1 MKKLCLFL
9 STEFNGFYTIADLS
23 NVFRNNP
30 HPSIEEEDVA
40 SWEYPLDKELEVG
53 QLFYFTRDLSPKPVS
68 QFGSG
73 KMVIKVEPVDI
84 SEYESLLKG
93 YRLFASG
100 GNSLLYSNALKNR
113 VLNLLE
119 RYYDRVVFREL
130 RNNKLND
137 LGI

>member
-23 NVFRNNP
+23 NVFRNIAYP
-30 HPSIEEEDVA
+30 RIEEEDVA

-53 QLFYFTRDLSPKPVS
+53 QLFYFTRDLSP
-68 QFGSG
+68 G

-113 VLNLLE
+113 ILNLLE
-119 RYYDRVVFREL
+119 RYYDSVVIREL
-130 RNNKLND
+130 RDKKLNE
-137 LGI
+137 LL

>member
-1 MKKLCLFL
+1 MKRLCLFL

-23 NVFRNNP
+23 NVFRNIAYP
-30 HPSIEEEDVA
+30 YIEEEDVA
-40 SWEYPLDKELEVG
+40 SWEYTLDKELEVG
-53 QLFYFTRDLSPKPVS
+53 QLFYFTRDLSP
-68 QFGSG
+68 G

-84 SEYESLLKG
+84 GEYESLLKG

-119 RYYDRVVFREL
+119 RYYDRVVIREL
-130 RNNKLND
+130 RDKKLNE
-137 LGI
+137 LL

>member
-9 STEFNGFYTIADLS
+9 STELNGFYTIADLS
-23 NVFRNNP
+23 NVFRNIS
-30 HPSIEEEDVA
+30 HPYIEEEDVA
-40 SWEYPLDKELEVG
+40 SWEYPLDKELEIG
-53 QLFYFTRDLSPKPVS
+53 QLFYFTRDISP
-68 QFGSG
+68 G

-84 SEYESLLKG
+84 SKYESLLKG

>member
-9 STEFNGFYTIADLS
+9 SDELEDDHYTIADLS
-23 NVFRNNP
+23 NVFRNTP
-30 HPSIEEEDVA
+30 HPSIDEEYIP
-40 SWEYPLDKELEVG
+40 SWEYPLDKELEIG
-53 QLFYFTRDLSPKPVS
+53 QLFYFTKEIYP
-68 QFGSG
+68 G

-84 SEYESLLKG
+84 VEYESLLKG

-119 RYYDRVVFREL
+119 RYYDRVVIREL
-130 RNNKLND
+130 RNKKLKE
-137 LGI
+137 LL

>member
-9 STEFNGFYTIADLS
+9 STELNELYTIADLS
-23 NVFRNNP
+23 NVFRNIAN
-30 HPSIEEEDVA
+30 PSIEEEDVP
-40 SWEYPLDKELEVG
+40 SWEYPLDKELEIG
-53 QLFYFTRDLSPKPVS
+53 QLFYFTKEIYP
-68 QFGSG
+68 G
-73 KMVIKVEPVDI
+73 KMTIKVEPLDI

-119 RYYDRVVFREL
+119 RYYDRVVLTEL
-130 RNNKLND
+130 RDKKINVILNK
-137 LGI
+137 

>member
-9 STEFNGFYTIADLS
+9 SKELDEFYTIADLS
-23 NVFRNNP
+23 NVFRNIS
-30 HPSIEEEDVA
+30 HPSIEEEYVA

-53 QLFYFTRDLSPKPVS
+53 QLFYFTRDLSP
-68 QFGSG
+68 G

-137 LGI
+137 LLDGKN

>member
-23 NVFRNNP
+23 NVFRNIAYP
-30 HPSIEEEDVA
+30 RIEEEDVA

-53 QLFYFTRDLSPKPVS
+53 QLFYFTRDLSP
-68 QFGSG
+68 G

-119 RYYDRVVFREL
+119 RYYYRVVFREL

>member
-23 NVFRNNP
+23 NVFRNIAYP
-30 HPSIEEEDVA
+30 RIEEEDVA

-53 QLFYFTRDLSPKPVS
+53 QLFYFTRDLSP
-68 QFGSG
+68 G

-84 SEYESLLKG
+84 GEYESLLKG
-93 YRLFASG
+93 YRLFASS

-119 RYYDRVVFREL
+119 RYYDSVVIREL
-130 RNNKLND
+130 RDKKLNE
-137 LGI
+137 LL

>member
-23 NVFRNNP
+23 NVFRNIAYP
-30 HPSIEEEDVA
+30 RIEEEDVA

-53 QLFYFTRDLSPKPVS
+53 QLFYFTRDLSP
-68 QFGSG
+68 G

-84 SEYESLLKG
+84 SKYESLLKG

>member
-30 HPSIEEEDVA
+30 HPSIDEEDVA
-40 SWEYPLDKELEVG
+40 SWEYPLDKELEIG
-53 QLFYFTRDLSPKPVS
+53 QLFYFTRDISP
-68 QFGSG
+68 G
-73 KMVIKVEPVDI
+73 KMTIKVEPVDI
-84 SEYESLLKG
+84 SKYESLLKG

-119 RYYDRVVFREL
+119 RYYDSVVIREL
-130 RNNKLND
+130 RDKKLNE
-137 LGI
+137 LL

>member
-23 NVFRNNP
+23 NVFRNIAFP
-30 HPSIEEEDVA
+30 YIEEEDVA

-53 QLFYFTRDLSPKPVS
+53 QLFYLTRDLSP
-68 QFGSG
+68 G

-84 SEYESLLKG
+84 GEYESLLKG
-93 YRLFASG
+93 YRLFSSG
-100 GNSLLYSNALKNR
+100 GNGNSLLYSNALKNR

-119 RYYDRVVFREL
+119 RYYDRVAIREL
-130 RNNKLND
+130 RDKKLKD
-137 LGI
+137 LL

>member
-9 STEFNGFYTIADLS
+9 STELNGFYTIADLS

-40 SWEYPLDKELEVG
+40 SWEYPLDKELEIG
-53 QLFYFTRDLSPKPVS
+53 QLFYFTRDLSP
-68 QFGSG
+68 G

-84 SEYESLLKG
+84 SKYESLLKG

-119 RYYDRVVFREL
+119 RYYDSVVIREL
-130 RNNKLND
+130 RDKKLNE
-137 LGI
+137 LL

>member
-1 MKKLCLFL
+1 
-9 STEFNGFYTIADLS
+9 
-23 NVFRNNP
+23 VFRNNP

-40 SWEYPLDKELEVG
+40 SWEYPLDKELEIG
-53 QLFYFTRDLSPKPVS
+53 QLFYFTRDLSP
-68 QFGSG
+68 G

>member
-9 STEFNGFYTIADLS
+9 SKEFNGFYTIADLS
-23 NVFRNNP
+23 NVFRNIAY
-30 HPSIEEEDVA
+30 PSIEEEDVA

-53 QLFYFTRDLSPKPVS
+53 QLFYFTRDLSP
-68 QFGSG
+68 G
-73 KMVIKVEPVDI
+73 KMVIQVEPVDI
-84 SEYESLLKG
+84 GEYESLLKG
-93 YRLFASG
+93 YRLFSSG

>member
-53 QLFYFTRDLSPKPVS
+53 QLFYFTRDLSP
-68 QFGSG
+68 G
-73 KMVIKVEPVDI
+73 KMVIKIEPVDI
-84 SEYESLLKG
+84 GEYESLLKG
-93 YRLFASG
+93 YRLFSSG

-119 RYYDRVVFREL
+119 RYYDSVVIREL
-130 RNNKLND
+130 RDKKLNE
-137 LGI
+137 LL

>member
-23 NVFRNNP
+23 NVFRNIAYP
-30 HPSIEEEDVA
+30 YIEEEEVA

-53 QLFYFTRDLSPKPVS
+53 QLFYFTRDLSP
-68 QFGSG
+68 G

-84 SEYESLLKG
+84 GEYESLLKG
-93 YRLFASG
+93 YRLFSSGG

-119 RYYDRVVFREL
+119 RYYDSVVIREL
-130 RNNKLND
+130 RDKKLNE
-137 LGI
+137 LL

>member
-23 NVFRNNP
+23 NVFRNIAYP
-30 HPSIEEEDVA
+30 RIEEEDVA

-53 QLFYFTRDLSPKPVS
+53 QLFYFTRDLSP
-68 QFGSG
+68 G

-84 SEYESLLKG
+84 GEYESLLKG
-93 YRLFASG
+93 YRLFSSG

-119 RYYDRVVFREL
+119 RYYDSVVIREL
-130 RNNKLND
+130 RDKKLKE
-137 LGI
+137 LL

>member
-23 NVFRNNP
+23 NVFRNIAY
-30 HPSIEEEDVA
+30 PSIDEEDVA
-40 SWEYPLDKELEVG
+40 SWEYPLDEELEIG
-53 QLFYFTRDLSPKPVS
+53 QLFYFTRDISP
-68 QFGSG
+68 G
-73 KMVIKVEPVDI
+73 KMTIKVEPVDI
-84 SEYESLLKG
+84 REYESLLKG

-119 RYYDRVVFREL
+119 RYYDSVVIREL
-130 RNNKLND
+130 RDKKLNE
-137 LGI
+137 LL

>member
-23 NVFRNNP
+23 NVFRNIAY
-30 HPSIEEEDVA
+30 PSIEEEDVA
-40 SWEYPLDKELEVG
+40 SWEYPLDKELEIG
-53 QLFYFTRDLSPKPVS
+53 QLFYFTRDISP
-68 QFGSG
+68 G
-73 KMVIKVEPVDI
+73 KMTIKVEPVDI
-84 SEYESLLKG
+84 SKYESLLKG

-119 RYYDRVVFREL
+119 RYYDSVVIREL
-130 RNNKLND
+130 RDKKLNE
-137 LGI
+137 LL

>member
-23 NVFRNNP
+23 NVFRNIAYP
-30 HPSIEEEDVA
+30 RIEEEDVA
-40 SWEYPLDKELEVG
+40 SWEYPLDKELEIG
-53 QLFYFTRDLSPKPVS
+53 QLFYFTRDISP
-68 QFGSG
+68 G

-84 SEYESLLKG
+84 GEYEYLLKG
-93 YRLFASG
+93 YRLFASS

-119 RYYDRVVFREL
+119 RYYDSVVIREL
-130 RNNKLND
+130 RDKKLNE
-137 LGI
+137 LL

>member
-23 NVFRNNP
+23 NVFRNIS

-40 SWEYPLDKELEVG
+40 SWESLDKELEVG
-53 QLFYFTRDLSPKPVS
+53 QLFYFTKEIYP
-68 QFGSG
+68 G
-73 KMVIKVEPVDI
+73 KMTIKVEPVDI
-84 SEYESLLKG
+84 IEYESLLKG

-119 RYYDRVVFREL
+119 RYYDRVVLTEL
-130 RNNKLND
+130 RDKKINVILNK
-137 LGI
+137 

>member
-23 NVFRNNP
+23 NVFRNSAY
-30 HPSIEEEDVA
+30 PSIEEEDVP
-40 SWEYPLDKELEVG
+40 SWEYPLDKELEIG
-53 QLFYFTRDLSPKPVS
+53 QLFYFTRDISP
-68 QFGSG
+68 G

-84 SEYESLLKG
+84 SKYESLLKG

-119 RYYDRVVFREL
+119 RYYDSVVIREL
-130 RNNKLND
+130 RDKKLNE
-137 LGI
+137 LL

>member
-23 NVFRNNP
+23 NVFRNIAYP
-30 HPSIEEEDVA
+30 RIEEEDVA

-53 QLFYFTRDLSPKPVS
+53 QLFYFTRDLSP
-68 QFGSG
+68 G

-84 SEYESLLKG
+84 GEYESLLKG
-93 YRLFASG
+93 YRLFSSG

-119 RYYDRVVFREL
+119 RYYDSVVIREL
-130 RNNKLND
+130 RDKKLNE
-137 LGI
+137 LL

>member
-23 NVFRNNP
+23 NVFRNIAYP
-30 HPSIEEEDVA
+30 RIEEEDVA

-53 QLFYFTRDLSPKPVS
+53 QLFYFTRDLSP
-68 QFGSG
+68 G

-84 SEYESLLKG
+84 VEYDSLLKG
-93 YRLFASG
+93 YRLFSSG

-119 RYYDRVVFREL
+119 RYYDSVVIREL
-130 RNNKLND
+130 RDKKLNE
-137 LGI
+137 LL

>member
-23 NVFRNNP
+23 NVFRNIAN
-30 HPSIEEEDVA
+30 PSIEEEDVP
-40 SWEYPLDKELEVG
+40 SWEYPLDKELEIG
-53 QLFYFTRDLSPKPVS
+53 QLFYFTRELSPKPVS

-84 SEYESLLKG
+84 VEYESLLKG
-93 YRLFASG
+93 YRLFSSG

-113 VLNLLE
+113 ILNLLE
-119 RYYDRVVFREL
+119 RYYDRVVIREL
-130 RNNKLND
+130 RDKKLNE
-137 LGI
+137 LL

>member
-23 NVFRNNP
+23 NVFRNIAYP
-30 HPSIEEEDVA
+30 YIEEEDVA
-40 SWEYPLDKELEVG
+40 SWEYTLDKELEVG
-53 QLFYFTRDLSPKPVS
+53 QLFYFTRDLSP
-68 QFGSG
+68 G

-84 SEYESLLKG
+84 GEYESLLKG

-119 RYYDRVVFREL
+119 RYYDRVVIREL
-130 RNNKLND
+130 RDKKLNE
-137 LGI
+137 LL

>member
-23 NVFRNNP
+23 NVFRNIAYP
-30 HPSIEEEDVA
+30 RIEEEDVA
-40 SWEYPLDKELEVG
+40 SWEYPLDKELEIG
-53 QLFYFTRDLSPKPVS
+53 QLFYFTRDISP
-68 QFGSG
+68 G

-84 SEYESLLKG
+84 GEYESLLKG
-93 YRLFASG
+93 YRLFSSG

-119 RYYDRVVFREL
+119 RYYDSVVIREL
-130 RNNKLND
+130 RDKKLNE
-137 LGI
+137 LL

>member
-23 NVFRNNP
+23 NVFRNIAYP
-30 HPSIEEEDVA
+30 RIEEEDVA

-53 QLFYFTRDLSPKPVS
+53 QLFYFTRDLSP
-68 QFGSG
+68 G

-84 SEYESLLKG
+84 GEYESLLKG
-93 YRLFASG
+93 YRLFSSG

-119 RYYDRVVFREL
+119 RYYDRVVIREL
-130 RNNKLND
+130 RDKKLNE
-137 LGI
+137 LL

>member
-23 NVFRNNP
+23 NVFRNIAYP
-30 HPSIEEEDVA
+30 RIEEEDVA

-53 QLFYFTRDLSPKPVS
+53 QLFYFTRDLSP
-68 QFGSG
+68 G

-84 SEYESLLKG
+84 SKYESLLKG

-119 RYYDRVVFREL
+119 RYYDSVVIREL
-130 RNNKLND
+130 RDKKLNE
-137 LGI
+137 LL

>member
-23 NVFRNNP
+23 NVFRNITYP
-30 HPSIEEEDVA
+30 RIEEEDVA

-53 QLFYFTRDLSPKPVS
+53 QLFYFTRDLSP
-68 QFGSG
+68 G

-84 SEYESLLKG
+84 GEYESLLKG
-93 YRLFASG
+93 YRLFSSG

-113 VLNLLE
+113 ILNLLE
-119 RYYDRVVFREL
+119 RYYDSVVIREL
-130 RNNKLND
+130 RDKKLNE
-137 LGI
+137 LL

>member
-23 NVFRNNP
+23 NVFRNIAYP
-30 HPSIEEEDVA
+30 HIEEEDVA

-53 QLFYFTRDLSPKPVS
+53 QLFYFTRDLSP
-68 QFGSG
+68 G

-84 SEYESLLKG
+84 GEYESLLKG
-93 YRLFASG
+93 YRLFSSG

-119 RYYDRVVFREL
+119 RYYDRVVIREL
-130 RNNKLND
+130 RDKKLNE
-137 LGI
+137 LL

>member
-23 NVFRNNP
+23 KVFRNIA
-30 HPSIEEEDVA
+30 HPSIDEEDVP

-53 QLFYFTRDLSPKPVS
+53 QLFYFTRDISP
-68 QFGSG
+68 G

-84 SEYESLLKG
+84 GEYESLLKG
-93 YRLFASG
+93 YRLFASS

-119 RYYDRVVFREL
+119 RYYDSVVIREL
-130 RNNKLND
+130 RDKKLNE
-137 LGI
+137 LL

>member
-23 NVFRNNP
+23 KVFRNIA
-30 HPSIEEEDVA
+30 HPSIDEEDVP

-53 QLFYFTRDLSPKPVS
+53 QLFYFTRDISP
-68 QFGSG
+68 G
-73 KMVIKVEPVDI
+73 KMTIKVEPVDI
-84 SEYESLLKG
+84 REYESLLSG

-119 RYYDRVVFREL
+119 RYYDRVVIREL
-130 RNNKLND
+130 RDKKLNE
-137 LGI
+137 LL

>member
-23 NVFRNNP
+23 NVFRNIAYP
-30 HPSIEEEDVA
+30 RIEEEDVA

-53 QLFYFTRDLSPKPVS
+53 QLFYFTRDLSP
-68 QFGSG
+68 G

-84 SEYESLLKG
+84 VEYESLLKG
-93 YRLFASG
+93 YRLFSSG

-119 RYYDRVVFREL
+119 RYYDSVVIREL
-130 RNNKLND
+130 RDKKLKE
-137 LGI
+137 LL

>member
-1 MKKLCLFL
+1 MKRLCLFL

-23 NVFRNNP
+23 NVFRNIAYP
-30 HPSIEEEDVA
+30 RIEEEDVA

-53 QLFYFTRDLSPKPVS
+53 QLFYFTRDLSP
-68 QFGSG
+68 G

-84 SEYESLLKG
+84 VEYDSLLKG
-93 YRLFASG
+93 YRLFSSG

-119 RYYDRVVFREL
+119 RYYDSVVIREL
-130 RNNKLND
+130 RDKKLNE
-137 LGI
+137 LL